1 MTISVRVD
9 RRSFLRV
16 AAITGGGL
24 MLSAYIEP
32 VHELLGKALPADPFM
47 PNAFIKIAADGKVT
61 IIGKNPEIG
70 QGIKTSLPMIIA
82 DELDV
87 DWKDVSVE
95 QGIVDTPKYGGQSAG
110 GSTATPGNWENH
122 RRLGAAGRAMM
133 ISAAAKT
140 WGVPE
145 SECTTASGNVM
156 HAASGRKLGYG
167 PLCATAATLTAPE
180 LATVKLKDPK
190 DFKIIGTKVK
200 SVEVRSI
207 VTGKP
212 LYGIDIVLP
221 GMFHAVFEKSPVFG
235 AKVASANLDKVKSM
249 PGVKDAFIVEGVTGP
264 LNGLMPGVAIVAD
277 TWWNARTARK
287 ELKVVWADHPT
298 STQSTAGFNTR
309 AAELAKLPG
318 ERSVRKD
325 GDPDA
330 AFAGAAKVIEAS
342 YYYPFI
348 SHATLEPQNC
358 TAVWKDGKLELWAP
372 SQTPAGGR
380 ALVASTLGIKAE
392 DIKINL
398 PRLGGGFG
406 RRLANDYMV
415 EAAWIAKQSGVP
427 VKLLWTREDDM
438 AHDMYRQAGYHN
450 YKGGLDAN
458 GKVIAWRNLVVFENM
473 SPNEFPARF
482 VANYSHETSA
492 LPHGVP
498 TGPLRAPG
506 SNGISFANQGFIDE
520 LAFAAGKDPLQFRL
534 DLLAQGTTPPATD
547 RFPFDAERMRGV
559 LELVRDK
566 SGWGKRT
573 LPKGTG
579 RGVAFH
585 FSHRGYFAEVVE
597 VTVTGGALKINKVW
611 VAGDVGSQIV
621 NPLGADKQC
630 QGGVLDGI
638 AQALGQEITIAG
650 GKTVESNFDKF
661 KLLKI
666 TQVPPVESHFR
677 ITNNPPT
684 GLGEPMLPPVIP
696 ALCGAIFAA
705 TGKRIR
711 KLPIGNQL
719 AG

>member
-1 MTISVRVD
+1 MTVSVRVD

-16 AAITGGGL
+16 AALTGGGL

-32 VHELLGKALPADPFM
+32 VHELLAKSLPADPFM
-47 PNAFIKIAADGKVT
+47 PNAFIKIATDGKVT

-95 QGIVDTPKYGGQSAG
+95 QGIIDTPKYGGQSAG
-110 GSTATPGNWENH
+110 GSTATPGNWDNH
-122 RRLGAAGRAMM
+122 RRVGAAGRAMM

-156 HAASGRKLGYG
+156 HAASGKKLGYG
-167 PLCATAATLTAPE
+167 ALCATAATLTPPD
-180 LATVKLKDPK
+180 LANVKLKDPK
-190 DFKIIGTKVK
+190 DFKIIGTKIK
-200 SVEVRSI
+200 SVEVHSI

-212 LYGIDIVLP
+212 LYGIDIMLP

-235 AKVASANLDKVKSM
+235 AKVTSANLDKVKSM
-249 PGVKDAFIVEGVTGP
+249 PGVKDAFIVEGASAP

-298 STQSTAGFNTR
+298 STQSTAGYNKR

-318 ERSVRKD
+318 EKSVRKD

-358 TAVWKDGKLELWAP
+358 SAIWKDGKLEIWAP
-372 SQTPAGGR
+372 SQTPTSGR
-380 ALVASTLGIKAE
+380 TLVANTLGIKQD
-392 DIKINL
+392 DITIHL

-415 EAAWIAKQSGVP
+415 EAAWIARQSGVP
-427 VKLLWTREDDM
+427 IKLLWTREDDV

-450 YKGGLDAN
+450 YKGGLDAS

-473 SPNEFPARF
+473 GPNEFPARF

-547 RFPFDAERMRGV
+547 RFPFDADRMRGV

-566 SGWGKRT
+566 SGWGKTT

-611 VAGDVGSQIV
+611 VAGDVGSQVV

-638 AQALGQEITIAG
+638 AQALGQEITIENG
-650 GKTVESNFDKF
+650 RTVESNFDKF
-661 KLLKI
+661 KLLRI
-666 TQVPPVESHFR
+666 TQVPAVESHFR

-711 KLPIGNQL
+711 TLPIGNQL
-719 AG
+719 AV

>member
-1 MTISVRVD
+1 MTVSVRVD

-16 AAITGGGL
+16 AAIAGGGL
-24 MLSAYIEP
+24 MLSAYVEP
-32 VHELLGKALPADPFM
+32 VHDLLAKALPADPFM
-47 PNAFIKIAADGKVT
+47 PNAFIKIALDGKIT

-110 GSTATPGNWENH
+110 GSTATPGNWDNH
-122 RRLGAAGRAMM
+122 RRVGAAGRAMM
-133 ISAAAKT
+133 IAAAAKT
-140 WGVPE
+140 WSVPE
-145 SECTTASGNVM
+145 SECTTASGVVM
-156 HAASGRKLGYG
+156 HAATSRKLGYG
-167 PLCATAATLTAPE
+167 ALCATAATLTPPD
-180 LATVKLKDPK
+180 LATVKLKDAK
-190 DFKIIGTKVK
+190 DYKIIGTRVK

-212 LYGIDIVLP
+212 LYGIDIMLP

-235 AKVASANLDKVKSM
+235 AKVVSANLDKVKSM
-249 PGVKDAFIVEGVTGP
+249 PGVKDAFIVEGVAGP

-298 STQSTAGFNTR
+298 STQSTAGYNKR

-318 ERSVRKD
+318 EKSVRKD

-330 AFAGAAKVIEAS
+330 AFASAAKVIEAS

-358 TAVWKDGKLELWAP
+358 SAIWKDGKLEVWAP
-372 SQTPAGGR
+372 SQTPSSGR
-380 ALVASTLGIKAE
+380 TLVANTLGIKQD
-392 DIKINL
+392 DITIHL

-415 EAAWIAKQSGVP
+415 EAAWIARQSGVP
-427 VKLLWTREDDM
+427 IKLLWTREDDM

-473 SPNEFPARF
+473 GPNEFPARF
-482 VANYSHETSA
+482 VPNYSHETSA
-492 LPHGVP
+492 MPHGVP

-559 LELVRDK
+559 LELVRVK
-566 SGWGKRT
+566 SGWGKTT

-597 VTVTGGALKINKVW
+597 VTVTGGALKVNKVW
-611 VAGDVGSQIV
+611 AAGDVGSQIV
-621 NPLGADKQC
+621 NPLGADKQV
-630 QGGVLDGI
+630 QGGVLDGL
-638 AQALGQEITIAG
+638 AQALGQEITIVD

-661 KLLKI
+661 KLLRI
-666 TQVPPVESHFR
+666 TQVPPVETHFR
-677 ITNNPPT
+677 VTNNPPT

-711 KLPIGNQL
+711 RLPIGNQL